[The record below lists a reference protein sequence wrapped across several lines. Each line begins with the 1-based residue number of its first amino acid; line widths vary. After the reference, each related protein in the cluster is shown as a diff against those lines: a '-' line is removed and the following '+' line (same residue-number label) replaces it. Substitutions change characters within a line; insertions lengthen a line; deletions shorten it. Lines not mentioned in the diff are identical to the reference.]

1 MDIRVDSKEYVKAT
15 IAVDHDLTGKVI
27 QVALPATGVAPS
39 TWFTATVTSLVEA
52 PTGTWTA
59 TYRIIVG
66 PGGDVTL
73 TVGTYDW
80 TVRVTD
86 TPEIPVRKAGT
97 IVATLT

>member
-1 MDIRVDSKEYVKAT
+1 MDIRVDSKEFVKST

-27 QVALPATGVAPS
+27 EVALPATGVAP
-39 TWFTATVTSLVEA
+39 TVWFTATVTDVTQA
-52 PTGTWTA
+52 PVGTWTA
-59 TYRIIVG
+59 TYRITVG
-66 PGGDVTL
+66 PGGTVTL

-80 TVRVTD
+80 TVRVQD